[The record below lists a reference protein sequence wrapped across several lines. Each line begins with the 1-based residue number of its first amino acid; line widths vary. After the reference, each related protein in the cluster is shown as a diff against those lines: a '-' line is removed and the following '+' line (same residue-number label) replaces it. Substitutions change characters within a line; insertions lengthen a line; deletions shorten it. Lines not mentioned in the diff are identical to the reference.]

1 MSVGYGLHIIF
12 EIRNFN
18 VELSL
23 IFVFGETEKNER
35 SMRLLIFI

>member
-23 IFVFGETEKNER
+23 IFVIRETEKMTVR
-35 SMRLLIFI
+35 

>member
-1 MSVGYGLHIIF
+1 MSVGQGLHIIF

-23 IFVFGETEKNER
+23 IFVTRESKKFSVR
-35 SMRLLIFI
+35 YSS

>member
-12 EIRNFN
+12 EIRKFN

-23 IFVFGETEKNER
+23 IFVIRETEKMTVR
-35 SMRLLIFI
+35 